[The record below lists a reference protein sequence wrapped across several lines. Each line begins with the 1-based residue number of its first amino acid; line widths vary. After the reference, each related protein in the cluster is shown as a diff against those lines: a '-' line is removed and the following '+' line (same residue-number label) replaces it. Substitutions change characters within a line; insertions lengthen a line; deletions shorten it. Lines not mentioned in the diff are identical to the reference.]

1 MSGIKKTNWISNFRI
16 IGRAKIND
24 NSFKINEI
32 SDSGWQYN
40 NMNLGVD
47 CGEQYGI
54 IYSNMMGGFGTDRN
68 TVIYVHGKNDDG
80 TDDFKNQFSVNWND
94 RLDDEVLD
102 TIGDFCFIKV
112 GLETTNEDKVFVQRF
127 LSAYDA
133 IAYIKEHLTN
143 DTIINV
149 QGNIKYNYYND
160 KVTMQREIN
169 SIFLSRAEPSNFKAT
184 FTQSILI
191 DHDSVDLKNNIDM
204 DRKRLYIDT
213 KVLDYVK
220 EIHGREIKSQYPLP
234 FRFEYEFE
242 DKETL
247 KKVYD
252 TIFKVKAGTYTQIN
266 FMGEFVNT
274 GAVIQATLEDV
285 PDDIKTLI
293 QMGLYTEEEILTKYA
308 INGAVERRYVLTKP
322 IIKMEGEGDHKI
334 PNLQIFKERYNES
347 DFEFNDITLDAVIA
361 DSISDDDDMS
371 WLDDLV

>member
-94 RLDDEVLD
+94 RLDDEILD

-112 GLETTNEDKVFVQRF
+112 GLETTNEDKIFVQRF

-266 FMGEFVNT
+266 FMGEFVST

-293 QMGLYTEEEILTKYA
+293 QMRLYTEEEILTKYA